1 MQTELTTADARL
13 RESTVGSIPSAWSEF
28 MEPMFDKVAASD
40 VPILLR
46 GETGV
51 GKEVLAR
58 KLHALSGRANR
69 AFLKLNCAALPSE
82 LIESELFGYERGAF
96 TGAFKNTPGKFELAN
111 GGTILLDEIGEM
123 DFKVQAKLLQVLQD
137 REFHR
142 LGSKELCRVDVR
154 IMAATHC
161 DLEAAIT
168 EKRFREDLFYRLN
181 IIGITIPPLRQ
192 RKTEI
197 LPLAECFIKK
207 YGGESHPEEV
217 PPALQEVL
225 LDHFWPGNVRELE
238 NLIRKYLVFRSV
250 DLIKEEIR
258 RKDRRRPENRR
269 PLEHRRSSDIVPYK
283 ASTSALYEDSFAI
296 SSEATTIRTAL
307 ESFQWNHEQAARS
320 LRMDYGTLLSRMKA
334 LAIQREST
342 SALQGPPAP
351 AQTVPP
357 SSSIL
362 MHVDHARMEAEKEAI
377 VAALSSTLWHRK
389 QAATLLGID
398 YKALLYKMKKLGIGE
413 KASAAAA
420 NV

>member
-1 MQTELTTADARL
+1 
-13 RESTVGSIPSAWSEF
+13 
-28 MEPMFDKVAASD
+28 
-40 VPILLR
+40 
-46 GETGV
+46 
-51 GKEVLAR
+51 
-58 KLHALSGRANR
+58 
-69 AFLKLNCAALPSE
+69 
-82 LIESELFGYERGAF
+82 
-96 TGAFKNTPGKFELAN
+96 
-111 GGTILLDEIGEM
+111 M

-192 RKTEI
+192 RKNEI
-197 LPLAECFIKK
+197 LQLAECFIKK
-207 YGGESHPEEV
+207 YGAGSHSDEV

-238 NLIRKYLVFRSV
+238 NLIRKYLVFRNI

-269 PLEHRRSSDIVPYK
+269 PLEHRRSGDIVPYK
-283 ASTSALYEDSFAI
+283 ASTSSRDENSLAM
-296 SSEATTIRTAL
+296 SSEVITIRTAL

-334 LAIQREST
+334 LAIQHESS
-342 SALQGPPAP
+342 SAVQGLPTP

-377 VAALSSTLWHRK
+377 VAALSSTLWNRK

-413 KASAAAA
+413 KADAAAAA